1 MTTDDKIRDQNLQY
15 DISRE
20 AAKASALSSGK
31 IDKHQYPT
39 SDEILAPDQ
48 SRVIEQASS
57 TKTKSNLGQVEKQL
71 EALKV
76 LNLDTQQLSIKAVI
90 YENKLNLKIANEL
103 RNWRIGEMEEKL
115 TGIKYST
122 KDIKAHDFEKR
133 WKNKLAQKVREF

>member
-1 MTTDDKIRDQNLQY
+1 MTTDDKIRDENLQY

-20 AAKASALSSGK
+20 AAKVSALSSGK

-76 LNLDTQQLSIKAVI
+76 LNLDTQQLSIKVVI

-103 RNWRIGEMEEKL
+103 GNWRIGEMEEKL
-115 TGIKYST
+115 TGIKYSA

-133 WKNKLAQKVREF
+133 